1 MRNLYF
7 ILVFSLIFVFLAC
20 GGPKKEEPKSVEEA
34 GKPTTE
40 AAPETAQALA
50 QKTNLP
56 APVWGEIK
64 RAKNPVVI
72 METNFGNMEIELY
85 WKETPK
91 TSESFL
97 YLVNK
102 GFYDGLTFHRIVPN
116 FVIQG
121 GDPLGNG
128 TGGPGYTIPDEST
141 TKKHERGALGM
152 AKSGP
157 NTAGSQFYICL
168 RDVFRLDDMG
178 FTPFAHVVK
187 GMDVVDKIALVPNSG
202 PPDNRALEKV
212 VMLNVYEKK

>member
-50 QKTNLP
+50 QKTNVP
-56 APVWGEIK
+56 APIWGEIK

-102 GFYDGLTFHRIVPN
+102 GFYDGLTFHRVIPQ

-121 GDPLGNG
+121 GDPEG
-128 TGGPGYTIPDEST
+128 TGRGGPGYNIPDETSPI
-141 TKKHERGALGM
+141 KHTYGCVAM
-152 AKSGP
+152 AKTNEP
-157 NTAGSQFYICL
+157 NSAGSQFYICMKDL
-168 RDVFRLDDMG
+168 PNLDGKYTVFG
-178 FTPFAHVVK
+178 KVIK
-187 GMDVVDKIALVPNSG
+187 GMETAEKIAKVPTG
-202 PPDNRALEKV
+202 PNDMPQEKV
-212 VMLNVYEKK
+212 VITKAYEKK